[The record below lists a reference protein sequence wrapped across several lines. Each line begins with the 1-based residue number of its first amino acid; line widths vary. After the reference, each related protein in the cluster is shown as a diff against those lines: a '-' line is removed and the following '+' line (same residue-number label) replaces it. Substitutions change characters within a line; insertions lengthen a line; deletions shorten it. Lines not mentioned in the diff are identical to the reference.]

1 MTDNRLLY
9 QTAFKKKLEQV
20 GVPFR
25 LEKSNLYFNWT
36 GINCCLNYQPDN
48 SLQLY
53 GLKLSQIDAGKL
65 ARAYVLCNRLNNE
78 TKWLKFVVT
87 KNNELACM
95 VTSAINADDV
105 VEECME
111 LLERMQQA
119 VLSLKQQLALM

>member
-36 GINCCLNYQPDN
+36 GINCCLSYQPDN

-53 GLKLSQIDAGKL
+53 GLKLSRIDAGKV
-65 ARAYVLCNRLNNE
+65 ARAYVLCNSFNNKIE
-78 TKWLKFVVT
+78 WLKFVVT
-87 KNNELACM
+87 RDNELMCM
-95 VTSAINADDV
+95 VTSAVNADDV
-105 VEECME
+105 VTECLE

-119 VLSLKQQLALM
+119 VASLKQQLALM

>member
-25 LEKSNLYFNWT
+25 LEKSNLYFNWI
-36 GINCCLNYQPDN
+36 GINCCLHYKSDN
-48 SLQLY
+48 SLQLC
-53 GLKLSQIDAGKL
+53 GLKLSQFDADKM
-65 ARAYVLCNRLNNE
+65 ARAYVLCNKLNNE
-78 TKWLKFVVT
+78 IKWLKFVVT

-95 VTSAINADDV
+95 VTTAVNADDV
-105 VEECME
+105 VEESLE

-119 VLSLKQQLALM
+119 VVQMKLQLSLM

>member
-9 QTAFKKKLEQV
+9 LTAFKKKLEQV

-25 LEKSNLYFNWT
+25 LEKSDLYFDWM
-36 GINCCLNYQPDN
+36 GINCCLIYQADN
-48 SLQLY
+48 SVQLY
-53 GLKLSQIDAGKL
+53 ALTLAQIAINKV

-78 TKWLKFVVT
+78 IKWLKFVVT
-87 KNNELACM
+87 KNNELMCM

-105 VEECME
+105 VEECLE

-119 VLSLKQQLALM
+119 VLNLKQQLALM

>member
-36 GINCCLNYQPDN
+36 GINCCLNYKSDN
-48 SLQLY
+48 SLQLCA
-53 GLKLSQIDAGKL
+53 LKLSQFDADKM
-65 ARAYVLCNRLNNE
+65 ARAYVLCNKLNNE
-78 TKWLKFVVT
+78 IKWLKFVVT

-95 VTSAINADDV
+95 VTTAVNADDV
-105 VEECME
+105 VEESLE

-119 VLSLKQQLALM
+119 VVQMKLQLSLM